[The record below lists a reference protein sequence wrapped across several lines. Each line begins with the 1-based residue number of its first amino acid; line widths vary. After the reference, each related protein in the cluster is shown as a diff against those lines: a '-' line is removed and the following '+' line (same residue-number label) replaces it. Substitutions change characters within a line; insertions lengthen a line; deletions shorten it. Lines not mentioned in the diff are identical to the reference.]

1 MELSNTRKNWKSTI
15 ITRSNFFPNLSF
27 SYETGNG
34 IKLEGSGFTK
44 KAVVPQYDESGA
56 RQEDVEK
63 DVLVQVGS
71 YSYTAPDGQVITV
84 KYIADENGFQPQG
97 DHIPTPPTVPEAIA
111 NSLNQQANI
120 QQQQQFGQQTRN
132 GQQQQQ
138 FGQQTRN
145 GQQQQQFGEGR
156 SSTKS
161 NVLAS
166 PQSSNFAATQSTYP
180 QQKQVDRFADFSG

>member
-1 MELSNTRKNWKSTI
+1 M
-15 ITRSNFFPNLSF
+15 
-27 SYETGNG
+27 
-34 IKLEGSGFTK
+34 
-44 KAVVPQYDESGA
+44 
-56 RQEDVEK
+56 
-63 DVLVQVGS
+63 QVGS

-132 GQQQQQ
+132 GQQQLQ

-161 NVLAS
+161 NILAS